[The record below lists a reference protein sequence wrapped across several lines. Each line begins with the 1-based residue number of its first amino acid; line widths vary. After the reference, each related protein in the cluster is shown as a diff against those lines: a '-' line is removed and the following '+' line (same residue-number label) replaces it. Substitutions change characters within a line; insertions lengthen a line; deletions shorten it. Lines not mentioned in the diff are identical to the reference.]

1 MNRRTMVTFG
11 RVGYH
16 LHARDGLPDFLEN
29 KTRKYP
35 RSRVRTTWRRKALS
49 LGGFGNYAKD
59 APRQAPIQL

>member
-35 RSRVRTTWRRKALS
+35 RSRVRTT
-49 LGGFGNYAKD
+49 
-59 APRQAPIQL
+59 